1 MTDTQNPATSN
12 VKPFA
17 HPAAPQFSSSTQGI
31 RLGKQSTY
39 ALAGI
44 VVVLVLLVGYQQFQI
59 SQLSGQLATVN
70 DTLKSS
76 DVKSRLESQEQ
87 SLGELNNRLA
97 YLDSKIEATNHTAQE
112 ALKRIKAHEDK
123 DIIGKLVDGL
133 KQTLGLR

>member
-17 HPAAPQFSSSTQGI
+17 HPVAPQFSHSAQGF
-31 RLGKQSTY
+31 RLSKQSTY
-39 ALAGI
+39 VLAGI
-44 VVVLVLLVGYQQFQI
+44 AVALVLFVVYQQFQI
-59 SQLSGQLATVN
+59 SQLSSQLVTVN
-70 DTLKSS
+70 DSLKSS

-87 SLGELNNRLA
+87 SLGELNSRLA

-123 DIIGKLVDGL
+123 DIIGKWVDGL
-133 KQTLGLR
+133 KQTLGIR